1 MHLATAQAWGSKPV
15 LHLPVVNRF
24 HPPVRAVR
32 STPLEGLTTTDRRT
46 VMIQFDK
53 GPLPPFA
60 RIFAACPDYGALK
73 RHFWYDWGPIFLR
86 GRATVSARVFR
97 IAYDPD
103 APARLPARTMVGDA
117 GPRTQG
123 FPTKRGPTR

>member
-46 VMIQFDK
+46 VMIEFDK
-53 GPLPPFA
+53 GPLQPFA
-60 RIFAACPDYGALK
+60 RIFAACPDYGELK
-73 RHFWYDWGPIFLR
+73 RHFWYDWGPIFHR
-86 GRATVSARVFR
+86 GRTNGSARVLCIASDPGAPER
-97 IAYDPD
+97 ITPRTL
-103 APARLPARTMVGDA
+103 ARDA
-117 GPRTQG
+117 GPRAQG
-123 FPTKRGPTR
+123 FLAEAR